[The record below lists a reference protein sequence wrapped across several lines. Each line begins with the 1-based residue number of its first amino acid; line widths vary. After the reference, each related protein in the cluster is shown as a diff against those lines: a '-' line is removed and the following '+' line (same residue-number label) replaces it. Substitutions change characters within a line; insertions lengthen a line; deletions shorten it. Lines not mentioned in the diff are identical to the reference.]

1 MAVPVAGGALLVA
14 LLLYAHSRRFFA
26 RFRNGVFMSA
36 AATIMA
42 VALIAA
48 AVIGTWGYE
57 AARRIMRAEM
67 TISLDSIAS
76 IIQQQI
82 DLEIQRTTQRL
93 NGLARSAVPA
103 LKPGGDL
110 AALTGSLKAVQD
122 FNPHYLEIDV
132 LDGTGR
138 LVASS
143 EANPEARPT
152 PDRIGTAFNLD
163 GRSFVSEPRR
173 SADYKRQ
180 VAYVSVPIKDAA
192 GTAIGALGTLYDL
205 QRVFEEIIKAAK
217 FNESGYAVVVANNGH
232 ILAHPDVQR
241 VDEDISAYPAV
252 VEGRL
257 RASGEVVAA
266 NAAGKVRRFMFRQLR
281 NPQTIEPKPWI
292 LLTEFNESEALRPLS
307 QLRDELIAGV
317 LAIFVISLV
326 ISWSAAR
333 SLGRPIQVLEDQARA
348 IEGGD
353 LTRTSNLT
361 GRDAFSRLGGAL
373 NRMTKGLQERDR
385 VKDVFGRY
393 IAKQAAEQLLTGP
406 LNLGG
411 QEKRVTILFS
421 DIRGFTAM
429 AETMAP
435 EQVVAFLNAYFSE
448 MVDAVM
454 EQEGMLDK
462 FLGDGLMAVFG
473 SFGDQPDH
481 ARRAVLA
488 SLRMKSLLAK
498 INGERAMAGKPPVA
512 IGIGIHTA
520 DVIVGSIGSKQRL
533 EFTHI
538 GDGVNT
544 ASRVQAL
551 NKEYQTTILITG
563 ATFDALGGE
572 FTTRPVADV
581 TLRGKTK
588 SLPIYEVLS
597 STVRP
602 AAPV

>member
-14 LLLYAHSRRFFA
+14 LLLYGHSRRFFS
-26 RFRNGVFMSA
+26 RFRNGVFLSA
-36 AATIMA
+36 AATIMT

-82 DLEIQRTTQRL
+82 DLEISRTTQRL

-110 AALTGSLKAVQD
+110 ADLTSSLKAVQD
-122 FNPHYLEIDV
+122 FNPHYLELDV
-132 LDGTGR
+132 LDATGR

-143 EANPEARPT
+143 EADPLARPA
-152 PDRIGTAFNLD
+152 PDRIGTAFNLE

-173 SADYKRQ
+173 SPDYKRQ
-180 VAYVSVPIKDAA
+180 VAYVSVPIKDSA
-192 GTAIGALGTLYDL
+192 GTPVGALGTLYDL
-205 QRVFEEIIKAAK
+205 QQVFEEIIKAAK
-217 FNESGYAVVVANNGH
+217 FNESGYAVVVGSNGH
-232 ILAHPDVQR
+232 ILAHPDSQR
-241 VDEDISAYPAV
+241 VDQDVSGYAAV
-252 VEGRL
+252 AEGKL
-257 RASGEVVAA
+257 HASGEVAA
-266 NAAGKVRRFMFRQLR
+266 PNAAGEMRRFMFRQIH
-281 NPQTIEPKPWI
+281 NPQTIDAKPWI
-292 LLTEFNESEALRPLS
+292 LLTEINESEALRPLA
-307 QLRDELIAGV
+307 QLRDELATGV
-317 LAIFVISLV
+317 GVIILISLV
-326 ISWSAAR
+326 IAWSAAR
-333 SLGRPIQVLEDQARA
+333 SQGRPLHDLEELAHA
-348 IEGGD
+348 VEGGD
-353 LTRTSNLT
+353 LTRTSHLT
-361 GRDAFSRLGGAL
+361 GLDAFARLGGAL

-393 IAKQAAEQLLTGP
+393 IAKQAAEQLLKGP
-406 LNLGG
+406 LELSG
-411 QEKRVTILFS
+411 ETKRVTILFS
-421 DIRGFTAM
+421 DIRGFTSM

-435 EQVVAFLNAYFSE
+435 EAVVRFLNAYFSE
-448 MVDAVM
+448 MVDAVL

-498 INGERAMAGKPPVA
+498 INGERAMAGEPPVA

-520 DVIVGSIGSKQRL
+520 EVIVGSIGSKQRL

-551 NKEYQTTILITG
+551 NKEYHTTILITG

-572 FTTRPVADV
+572 FEAKPIAEV

-588 SLPIYEVLS
+588 SLPIYEVVS
-597 STVRP
+597 SASTVR
-602 AAPV
+602 A